1 MSASFTSEYPDAFR
15 FSKEKILE
23 QREFSPKYAKHQKK
37 EKKLLKEIKELRAQ
51 YIATLEEVAEERRI
65 AEEARIAEKE
75 RKGRETA
82 SFFTKL
88 GDAIIKAIP
97 KALTALLKFCAK
109 SFFTSKSFF
118 KSA

>member
-1 MSASFTSEYPDAFR
+1 MSASLTSEYPDAFR
-15 FSKEKILE
+15 FSKEKILG
-23 QREFSPKYAKHQKK
+23 QKEFSPKCAKHQKK

-65 AEEARIAEKE
+65 AEKE
-75 RKGRETA
+75 RKSKEA
-82 SFFTKL
+82 SSFFSKL
-88 GDAIIKAIP
+88 GDAIILAIP
-97 KALTALLKFCAK
+97 AALTALFKFCAK